1 MRKADRHLL
10 IRQIITEHTVRT
22 QEELLQQLE
31 AQGVSATQATISRD
45 IRDLKIV
52 KVPDET
58 GQTKFV
64 IFQGMQSSED
74 GKEEEQRLI
83 QMIEDVVTKVDRV
96 QFMTL
101 IHTVADNAP
110 LLSAAIDEVTMP
122 EKVCSLAGFDTVA
135 VISRSDEDAETFYQ
149 FIRNH
154 AVL

>member
-31 AQGVSATQATISRD
+31 VQGVSATQATISRD

-64 IFQGMQSSED
+64 IFQGMQASED
-74 GKEEEQRLI
+74 EKEEEQRLI

>member
-45 IRDLKIV
+45 IRD
-52 KVPDET
+52 
-58 GQTKFV
+58 
-64 IFQGMQSSED
+64 
-74 GKEEEQRLI
+74 LI

>member
-1 MRKADRHLL
+1 M
-10 IRQIITEHTVRT
+10 
-22 QEELLQQLE
+22 
-31 AQGVSATQATISRD
+31 QA
-45 IRDLKIV
+45 
-52 KVPDET
+52 
-58 GQTKFV
+58 
-64 IFQGMQSSED
+64 SED
-74 GKEEEQRLI
+74 EKEEEQRLI